1 MRFTSYKRR
10 RNEPLAMTKFEIGAK
25 DALGRVGTLEVGGR
39 TVTTPALMP
48 VVNPHLH
55 KPDLSE
61 AEIAITNSYII
72 YTGDSREEAVED
84 GVRSVVG
91 DGFDGVVV
99 TDSGS
104 YQMSVY
110 GDDEIDV
117 SNREILEFQREIGTD
132 VATPLDVPTP
142 PDAAPETAKEDV
154 ETTSERVREAARLYE
169 DYDDAPALNAPVQ
182 GSTHPDLRRRSASE
196 AYGNGDVY
204 PVGAVVPLMSD
215 YRFGDLVDVVV
226 AAKHG
231 LGVDAPVHLFGAG
244 HPMVFALAVA
254 LGCDL
259 FDSAA
264 YALYAD
270 EGRYMTPE
278 GTLHVDELD
287 ELPCACTACRGTTA
301 EEISFDELAQHN
313 LNVSFA
319 EMRRVREA
327 VRAGN
332 LLELVEQRCHAHPHL
347 LDGLRRLGVHAET
360 IERYDPVSKSS
371 FFYLGNPRRPEVVR
385 HHERLDRI
393 EVGDDVLVT
402 AGKARGRDCLLLR
415 PPFGPFPPELTET
428 YPFNAE
434 TPDEPDHAAVG
445 SSLRGVERLVSLN
458 PDAAV
463 TLEHPGWTHPG
474 VDELRDQGVRT
485 EVYG

>member
-1 MRFTSYKRR
+1 
-10 RNEPLAMTKFEIGAK
+10 MTTFEIGAK
-25 DALGRVGTLEVGGR
+25 DAMGRVGALEVDGR
-39 TVTTPALMP
+39 TVSTPALMP

-61 AEIAITNSYII
+61 ADIAITNSYII
-72 YTGDSREEAVED
+72 YTGDSRDEAVED

-91 DGFDGVVV
+91 DCFDGVVV

-110 GDDEIDV
+110 GGDEIDV

-142 PDAAPETAKEDV
+142 PDAPREEAEEDA
-154 ETTSERVREAARLYE
+154 ETTAERVREAARLY
-169 DYDDAPALNAPVQ
+169 DGYDDAPALNAPVQ
-182 GSTHPDLRRRSASE
+182 GSTHDDLRERSASE

-215 YRFGDLVDVVV
+215 YRFGDLVDVVL
-226 AAKHG
+226 AAKRG
-231 LGVDAPVHLFGAG
+231 LGADAPVHLFGAG

-287 ELPCACTACRGTTA
+287 ELPCVCQACRGTTP
-301 EEISFDELAQHN
+301 EEITFDALAQHN

-327 VRAGN
+327 VRSGS
-332 LLELVEQRCHAHPHL
+332 LLELVEARCRAHPDL
-347 LDGLRRLGVHAET
+347 LGGLGRLGAHAET
-360 IERYDPVSKSS
+360 VERYDPVSKSS

-385 HHERLDRI
+385 HHERIDRFD
-393 EVGDDVLVT
+393 VGDGVLVT
-402 AGKARGRDCLLLR
+402 AGKARGRDCFLLR
-415 PPFGPFPPELTET
+415 PPFGPFPPELAET
-428 YPFNAE
+428 YPLNAE
-434 TPDEPDHAAVG
+434 VPDEPDDAAVG
-445 SSLRGVERLVSLN
+445 SALRGVGRLVSLN

-463 TLEHPGWTHPG
+463 TLEHPGWTHPRLDG
-474 VDELRDQGVRT
+474 LRDEGVRT
-485 EVYG
+485 EVVP

>member
-1 MRFTSYKRR
+1 
-10 RNEPLAMTKFEIGAK
+10 MTEFEIGAK
-25 DALGRVGTLEVGGR
+25 DAMGRVGTLEIDGR
-39 TVTTPALMP
+39 SVTTPALMP

-55 KPDLSE
+55 SPDLSE

-72 YTGDSREEAVED
+72 YTGDSRDEAVEE

-117 SNREILEFQREIGTD
+117 SNREILEFQRRIGTD
-132 VATPLDVPTP
+132 IATPLDVPTP
-142 PDAAPETAKEDV
+142 PDAPREKAEEDV
-154 ETTSERVREAARLYE
+154 ETTAERVREAARLYDGYE
-169 DYDDAPALNAPVQ
+169 DAPSLNAPVQ
-182 GSTHPDLRRRSASE
+182 GSTYDDLRERSARE
-196 AYGNGDVY
+196 VYGRGDVY

-215 YRFGDLVDVVV
+215 YRFGDLVDVTV
-226 AAKHG
+226 AAKRG
-231 LGVDAPVHLFGAG
+231 LGADAPVHLFGAG

-254 LGCDL
+254 VGCDL

-278 GTLHVDELD
+278 GTLRVDELD
-287 ELPCACTACRGTTA
+287 ELPCACSACRGTSA
-301 EEISFDELAQHN
+301 DELGFEALAQHN

-332 LLELVEQRCHAHPHL
+332 LLELVEARCRAHPDL
-347 LDGLRRLGVHAET
+347 LDGLRRLGAHAET
-360 IERYDPVSKSS
+360 VERYDPVSKSS
-371 FFYLGNPRRPEVVR
+371 FFYLGNPRRPAVVR
-385 HHERLDRI
+385 HHERLDRF
-393 EVGDDVLVT
+393 EVGDEAIVT
-402 AGKARGRDCLLLR
+402 AGRARGRDCFLLR
-415 PPFGPFPPELTET
+415 PPFGPFPPELAET
-428 YPFNAE
+428 YPLNAE
-434 TPDEPDHAAVG
+434 TPDEADHAAVG
-445 SSLRGVERLVSLN
+445 SALRGVERLASLN
-458 PDAAV
+458 PDATV
-463 TLEHPGWTHPG
+463 TLEHPGWTHPRL
-474 VDELRDQGVRT
+474 DALRDEDVRT
-485 EVYG
+485 EVIA